1 MSLFSKQDNQEKDST
16 KKVKKSKGRN
26 HEYVVVMYLFLA
38 IFVGIILY
46 YIYFMAFQ
54 RDTFINNPYNSLQ
67 NLFGEHVV
75 RGEITDCD
83 GNVLAKT
90 KVDENGQETRV
101 YPYENLFAH
110 VVGFSTNGKSG
121 LENVENF
128 ELLRSHEFF
137 LEQFADQMNDEKS
150 QGDRVVTTLDLSIQ
164 QTAYNALGSC
174 DGAVYVMEP
183 QTGKILAMV
192 SKPDFNPNT
201 IEEDWESVSGEESTA
216 LFNRATQGQY
226 APGSVF
232 KMVTLLEY
240 YREHPLDYMNYSYQC
255 EGGITVE
262 DQTIHCAGNKAHGQ
276 EDLKQSFANSC
287 NASFSNIGLQLDYQ
301 KYKAL
306 TDSLLFN
313 KDLPID
319 FISSQSRFALKES
332 DNDFMVMSTAMG
344 QGKTLVS
351 PLHMALLAS
360 AISNDGVLMRPYLV
374 DHTEN
379 ADGIVVRTQ
388 KPSQYGSI
396 MSKEEADFL
405 EEYMLEVVNTGTA
418 TALGRDGYD
427 VAGKTGTAQ
436 VSDTSDTTNSWF
448 VGYATKEDQRAVAVA
463 VVVERNNENG
473 VSAVNVA
480 KQVLDSCF

>member
-90 KVDENGQETRV
+90 KVGENGQETRV

-164 QTAYNALGSC
+164 QTAYNALGSR

-448 VGYATKEDQRAVAVA
+448 VGYATKEDQRTVAIA

>member
-255 EGGITVE
+255 EGGITVL

-313 KDLPID
+313 RDLPID

-448 VGYATKEDQRAVAVA
+448 VGYATKEDQRTVAIA

>member
-1 MSLFSKQDNQEKDST
+1 MS
-16 KKVKKSKGRN
+16 
-26 HEYVVVMYLFLA
+26 
-38 IFVGIILY
+38 
-46 YIYFMAFQ
+46 
-54 RDTFINNPYNSLQ
+54 
-67 NLFGEHVV
+67 
-75 RGEITDCD
+75 
-83 GNVLAKT
+83 
-90 KVDENGQETRV
+90 
-101 YPYENLFAH
+101 
-110 VVGFSTNGKSG
+110 
-121 LENVENF
+121 
-128 ELLRSHEFF
+128 
-137 LEQFADQMNDEKS
+137 
-150 QGDRVVTTLDLSIQ
+150 
-164 QTAYNALGSC
+164 
-174 DGAVYVMEP
+174 
-183 QTGKILAMV
+183 
-192 SKPDFNPNT
+192 
-201 IEEDWESVSGEESTA
+201 
-216 LFNRATQGQY
+216 
-226 APGSVF
+226 
-232 KMVTLLEY
+232 
-240 YREHPLDYMNYSYQC
+240 
-255 EGGITVE
+255 
-262 DQTIHCAGNKAHGQ
+262 
-276 EDLKQSFANSC
+276 SFANSC

-319 FISSQSRFALKES
+319 FISAQSRFALKES

-448 VGYATKEDQRAVAVA
+448 VGYATKEDQRTVAIA

>member
-1 MSLFSKQDNQEKDST
+1 M
-16 KKVKKSKGRN
+16 
-26 HEYVVVMYLFLA
+26 
-38 IFVGIILY
+38 
-46 YIYFMAFQ
+46 
-54 RDTFINNPYNSLQ
+54 
-67 NLFGEHVV
+67 
-75 RGEITDCD
+75 
-83 GNVLAKT
+83 
-90 KVDENGQETRV
+90 
-101 YPYENLFAH
+101 
-110 VVGFSTNGKSG
+110 
-121 LENVENF
+121 
-128 ELLRSHEFF
+128 
-137 LEQFADQMNDEKS
+137 
-150 QGDRVVTTLDLSIQ
+150 
-164 QTAYNALGSC
+164 GSC

-448 VGYATKEDQRAVAVA
+448 VGYATKEDQRTVAIA

>member
-90 KVDENGQETRV
+90 KVDENGQETRA

-174 DGAVYVMEP
+174 DGEQP
-183 QTGKILAMV
+183 EQ
-192 SKPDFNPNT
+192 F
-201 IEEDWESVSGEESTA
+201 
-216 LFNRATQGQY
+216 
-226 APGSVF
+226 
-232 KMVTLLEY
+232 
-240 YREHPLDYMNYSYQC
+240 
-255 EGGITVE
+255 
-262 DQTIHCAGNKAHGQ
+262 
-276 EDLKQSFANSC
+276 
-287 NASFSNIGLQLDYQ
+287 
-301 KYKAL
+301 
-306 TDSLLFN
+306 
-313 KDLPID
+313 
-319 FISSQSRFALKES
+319 
-332 DNDFMVMSTAMG
+332 
-344 QGKTLVS
+344 
-351 PLHMALLAS
+351 
-360 AISNDGVLMRPYLV
+360 
-374 DHTEN
+374 
-379 ADGIVVRTQ
+379 
-388 KPSQYGSI
+388 
-396 MSKEEADFL
+396 
-405 EEYMLEVVNTGTA
+405 
-418 TALGRDGYD
+418 
-427 VAGKTGTAQ
+427 
-436 VSDTSDTTNSWF
+436 
-448 VGYATKEDQRAVAVA
+448 QR
-463 VVVERNNENG
+463 
-473 VSAVNVA
+473 
-480 KQVLDSCF
+480 L

>member
-262 DQTIHCAGNKAHGQ
+262 DQTIHCDGNKAHGQ

-448 VGYATKEDQRAVAVA
+448 VGYATKEDQRTVAIA